1 MTQRFLTFPVAA
13 VLLSGTLV
21 ACVSA
26 DAPSTGD
33 AAVNEAATA
42 STASYTARGN
52 EPFWQLEIDGPRTR
66 WITPNGEV
74 DGAGA
79 RLTTTSIACQDSMSG
94 QIYPQTAEVLFG
106 GTVYR
111 GCGGE
116 PVAAWVGDWAIT
128 AVNGAGVLSGGS
140 APSLS
145 FDAAGTVSGSTGCN
159 RLFGEVQF
167 DGEGLRFG
175 RAAMTRMACLAD
187 GVMAQENAIGR
198 VLDGPVSVR
207 FGVDSN
213 ERILTNA
220 AGGSIT
226 LKRASPH

>member
-1 MTQRFLTFPVAA
+1 MTQRLFPFLLTAILVGTA
-13 VLLSGTLV
+13 LS
-21 ACVSA
+21 ACMSV
-26 DAPSTGD
+26 DAPATD
-33 AAVNEAATA
+33 ALVGPEVAGA

-52 EPFWQLEIDGPRTR
+52 EPFWQLVIDGPRTR

-111 GCGGE
+111 GCGGA
-116 PVAAWVGDWAIT
+116 PVEAWVGDWAIT

-207 FGVDSN
+207 FGADLN

-220 AGGSIT
+220 SGGSIT
-226 LKRASPH
+226 LKRASRH